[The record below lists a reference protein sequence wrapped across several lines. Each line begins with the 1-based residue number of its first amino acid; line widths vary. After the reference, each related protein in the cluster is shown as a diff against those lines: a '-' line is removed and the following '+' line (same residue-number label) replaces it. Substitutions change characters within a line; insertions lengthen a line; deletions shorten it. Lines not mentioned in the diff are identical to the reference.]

1 MKNRNGTLWN
11 LKNPRTPKKNPIN
24 QEHKKYTV
32 WVGGTEVT
40 EHFVKYTKAKNI
52 LDNYKAMGY
61 TDAIIQEGR

>member
-32 WVGGTEVT
+32 WVSGSEVT
-40 EHFVKYTKAKNI
+40 EHFVKYSKEKSI
-52 LDNYKAMGY
+52 LDNYIAMGY